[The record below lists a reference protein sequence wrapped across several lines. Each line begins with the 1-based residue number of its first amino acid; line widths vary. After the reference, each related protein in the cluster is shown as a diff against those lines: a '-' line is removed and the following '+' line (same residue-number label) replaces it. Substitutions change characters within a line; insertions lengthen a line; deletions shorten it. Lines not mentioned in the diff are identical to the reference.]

1 MGEAEMKTIAGWI
14 GEVLDAPEDVAIQAR
29 IKAKVR
35 ELTSAFP
42 LY

>member
-1 MGEAEMKTIAGWI
+1 MRTIAGWI

-29 IKAKVR
+29 VRGKVK
-35 ELTSAFP
+35 ELTAAFP